1 MISKKSTTK
10 NNFHFKVFE
19 ELKIDTNLTRIKNKL
34 KISKNNLNYYLRQLR
49 DDDLIT
55 KKGRGWY
62 EVKKKSENSTKYG
75 RILLQDISRGH
86 GFIWKVDLPKNIKSW
101 NNRIEILKK
110 NNVNYKL
117 VGAMKDTPRIKAL
130 GRKVW
135 LCNNHLRI
143 FEMKGK
149 SYYGDNAIEARKKA
163 CRELLDIVRVLEN
176 KLQINLGSPIDFDIG
191 RDHYALI
198 KNDLAKDCNKRGEIL
213 RIRDEGVE
221 WLLVDDSL
229 GAGGELETIG
239 KKALVNNLM
248 VQKWWNNMKD
258 TKFKVTPDFVLN
270 TMNGIQQNQLEYAEN
285 MVTHVAVLKKLGKAV
300 DQLTTAVK
308 RQNVREKLNE
318 EQKTLGSY

>member
-1 MISKKSTTK
+1 MISEKSTAK
-10 NNFHFKVFE
+10 NNFYFKVFE
-19 ELKIDTNLTRIKNKL
+19 ALKTTTNLTKIKNKL
-34 KISKNNLNYYLRQLR
+34 KISKENLNYYLRQLR
-49 DDDLIT
+49 DNDLIT

-62 EVKKKSENSTKYG
+62 EVKKKSEKSTKYG
-75 RILLQDISRGH
+75 NILPPDISRGH
-86 GFIWKVDLPKNIKSW
+86 GFIWKVYLPKNIKSW
-101 NNRIEILKK
+101 KDRIEVLKK

-143 FEMKGK
+143 FEKKGK
-149 SYYGDNAIEARKKA
+149 SYYGDNAIESRKKA
-163 CRELLDIVRVLEN
+163 CEGLLDIVRVLEN
-176 KLQINLGSPIDFDIG
+176 KLQINLHPLNFQIG

-213 RIRDEGVE
+213 RIRDERGE

-229 GAGGELETIG
+229 GVGGELETIG
-239 KKALVNNLM
+239 KKALVNNLN
-248 VQKWWNNMKD
+248 VQKWWNNHKEHG
-258 TKFKVTPDFVLN
+258 FKVTPDFVLN
-270 TMNGIQQNQLEYAEN
+270 TMNGIQQNQLGFDKN
-285 MVTHVAVLKKLGKAV
+285 MSSHLKAIKKLGKAV

-308 RQNVREKLNE
+308 RQNVKTKLNE